1 MVSRSD
7 SNPFLESLLTEV
19 ILEIEFLQLSLDP
32 QRSRGKFIRET
43 EDKLPLCLQSGL
55 LLPFSTMVEA

>member
-1 MVSRSD
+1 MDSRSD

-19 ILEIEFLQLSLDP
+19 ILEIEFLHVSLDP
-32 QRSRGKFIRET
+32 QRFRGKFIRET
-43 EDKLPLCLQSGL
+43 EDKLSLCLQSGL